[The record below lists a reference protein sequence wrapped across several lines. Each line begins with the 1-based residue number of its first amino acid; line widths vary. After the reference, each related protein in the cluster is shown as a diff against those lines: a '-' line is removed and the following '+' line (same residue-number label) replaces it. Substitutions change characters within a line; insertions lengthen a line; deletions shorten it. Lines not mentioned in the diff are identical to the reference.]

1 MIKNAYNDVICIIPA
16 RGGSKGLINKNILEL
31 NGEPLIERPIRH
43 AKESGVVDTVI
54 VTTDNEEIAKVAK
67 QNGAIVPFL
76 RPKELS
82 GDLITTEETLKHAI
96 LTYEKMIGKKFDIAV
111 FLTATDIFR
120 KNTWITE
127 AVKILKKKPDVES
140 VFVGYKTHKNY
151 WEKDKNG
158 KWVRLREWM
167 SIYESRQIRKF
178 IVREDTGL
186 SCASR
191 AYLWRKGRRI
201 GDNVEIIVQDNNLSF
216 IDIHTKKDLELA
228 NLIIKND
235 KE

>member
-1 MIKNAYNDVICIIPA
+1 MDW
-16 RGGSKGLINKNILEL
+16 
-31 NGEPLIERPIRH
+31 
-43 AKESGVVDTVI
+43 
-54 VTTDNEEIAKVAK
+54 
-67 QNGAIVPFL
+67 
-76 RPKELS
+76 
-82 GDLITTEETLKHAI
+82 KH
-96 LTYEKMIGKKFDIAV
+96 
-111 FLTATDIFR
+111 IFR